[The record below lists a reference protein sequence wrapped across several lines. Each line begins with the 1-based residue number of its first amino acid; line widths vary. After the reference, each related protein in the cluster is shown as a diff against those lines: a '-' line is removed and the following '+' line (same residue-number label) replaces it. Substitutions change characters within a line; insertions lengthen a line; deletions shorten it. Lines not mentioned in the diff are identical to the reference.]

1 MSYVSKAQETPYG
14 KLKNRYDQPEKSHII
29 PMQLIAFIGA
39 VEQRSRCHRLQCR
52 NEHEPSQIYI
62 NDGIDYF
69 CSI

>member
-1 MSYVSKAQETPYG
+1 
-14 KLKNRYDQPEKSHII
+14 
-29 PMQLIAFIGA
+29 MQLIAFIGA